1 MSTKKKGML
10 TVSGE
15 WARHLR
21 PRGRRQFWSVERM
34 TAQQA
39 VLAEA
44 RDELVASTEDVPRRA
59 ADGKSADDSRPA
71 RNPA

>member
-1 MSTKKKGML
+1 
-10 TVSGE
+10 
-15 WARHLR
+15 
-21 PRGRRQFWSVERM
+21 M

-59 ADGKSADDSRPA
+59 ADGKSADDSPQA

>member
-1 MSTKKKGML
+1 
-10 TVSGE
+10 
-15 WARHLR
+15 
-21 PRGRRQFWSVERM
+21 M

-59 ADGKSADDSRPA
+59 ADGESADDSPQA